1 MQILLYSIFQ
11 PSSNFFPSQALDTAL
26 KVIRV
31 LVVLIEYK
39 KGMNLSIG
47 REFIK
52 ISGGHNIFNIKPM
65 ELRSHN

>member
-1 MQILLYSIFQ
+1 LQILLYSIFQ

-26 KVIRV
+26 KVNRV

-52 ISGGHNIFNIKPM
+52 ISGGH
-65 ELRSHN
+65 